1 MGARLQHA
9 AALVRYFDADNPD
22 EPIDDIRI
30 VGAREISE
38 NEILNALGHGPDHIQ
53 TAIRVLN
60 ATLPYFE
67 RVDWRVEEEADSR
80 VLVVEVV
87 ERRTLDAQGRP
98 SIAFDRVSG
107 WSLGVANDWWRR
119 EDIRSDPK
127 GRLFTELRYALGSD
141 RWHHRYGAE
150 SQWFVAG
157 RYDVTATALRQRWLA
172 SHDVEVMP
180 NNAEQTF
187 VAVAYAGDYRDY
199 YERLGSELT
208 LRIAAD
214 DERDV
219 LTTRVVA
226 ERHASMDT
234 ASRWSLFSPRGGSEA
249 NMPATPGRLR
259 SVAARYDRDRS
270 SSGKFT
276 EGWAQTLAVEQSLPG
291 LGSDFAF
298 TRVES
303 HTRGFVRL
311 GDNYVNARL
320 RVVVTGGSPPLQRL
334 AIWGGSGS
342 LRGYGRH
349 ELVGANGWLTTVEY
363 RHHLFAGS
371 FGLVFVDAGG
381 VWGSDVRDPM
391 TGVHASL
398 GYGILLENV
407 LRVRLARALRSDARA
422 RLHVRWARAF

>member
-1 MGARLQHA
+1 MKQFQGFPVKQFQKLFQISFLTVRQLRRLQ
-9 AALVRYFDADNPD
+9 
-22 EPIDDIRI
+22 
-30 VGAREISE
+30 
-38 NEILNALGHGPDHIQ
+38 
-53 TAIRVLN
+53 
-60 ATLPYFE
+60 
-67 RVDWRVEEEADSR
+67 
-80 VLVVEVV
+80 
-87 ERRTLDAQGRP
+87 
-98 SIAFDRVSG
+98 DR
-107 WSLGVANDWWRR
+107 L
-119 EDIRSDPK
+119 
-127 GRLFTELRYALGSD
+127 
-141 RWHHRYGAE
+141 
-150 SQWFVAG
+150 
-157 RYDVTATALRQRWLA
+157 TATALRQRWLA
-172 SHDVEVMP
+172 THDAEVMP
-180 NNAEQTF
+180 NNAEQAF

-199 YERLGSELT
+199 YERLGSEIAV
-208 LRIAAD
+208 RVAAD

-219 LTTRVVA
+219 LTARVVA

-234 ASRWSLFSPRGGSEA
+234 ASRWSLFSPHGGNEA

-259 SVAARYDRDRS
+259 AVAARYDRDRS

-276 EGWAQTLAVEQSLPG
+276 EGWAQTLSLEQSLPA

-311 GDNYVNARL
+311 GDNYLNARFRL
-320 RVVVTGGSPPLQRL
+320 VLAGGSPPLQRL

-363 RHHLFAGS
+363 RLHLFAGS
-371 FGLVFVDAGG
+371 FGLVFADAGG

-407 LRVRLARALRSDARA
+407 LRVRLARALRSGASA

>member
-1 MGARLQHA
+1 
-9 AALVRYFDADNPD
+9 
-22 EPIDDIRI
+22 
-30 VGAREISE
+30 
-38 NEILNALGHGPDHIQ
+38 
-53 TAIRVLN
+53 
-60 ATLPYFE
+60 
-67 RVDWRVEEEADSR
+67 

-87 ERRTLDAQGRP
+87 ERSTWDVEGRP

-119 EDIRSDPK
+119 DDIRSDPT
-127 GRLFTELRYALGSD
+127 GRIFTELRYAFGSD
-141 RWHHRYGAE
+141 RWRHRYGAE
-150 SQWFVAG
+150 AQWFVRG

-172 SHDVEVMP
+172 THDAEAMP
-180 NNAEQTF
+180 NGAEQVF
-187 VAVAYAGDYRDY
+187 MAAAYAGDYRDY

-208 LRIAAD
+208 VRVATD

-234 ASRWSLFSPRGGSEA
+234 ASRWSLFSPHGGSEA

-259 SVAARYDRDRS
+259 ALSARYDRDRT

-276 EGWAQTLAVEQSLPG
+276 EGWAHTFSLEQSLPA

-303 HTRGFVRL
+303 HTRGFIRL
-311 GDNYVNARL
+311 GNNYVNARL
-320 RVVVTGGSPPLQRL
+320 RLVLTGGAPPLQRL

-371 FGLVFVDAGG
+371 FGLVFADAAG

-407 LRVRLARALRSDARA
+407 LRVRVARALRSNAKARW
-422 RLHVRWARAF
+422 HVRWARTF